1 MNDKVDRAHVV
12 PAWFWAAAGAALLF
26 WALGCY
32 AYIAQVS
39 ADRATLALDQR
50 AMWDAT
56 PTWMVAAYATAVW
69 VGLVGAVLLLLRRK
83 LAVPVLL
90 VSLIGRLVD
99 PGAVA
104 GAAPFVPS
112 DYSIEGLRKLFMTD
126 GGLVTGW
133 THYLAFDLFVGLWIA
148 RDADAKGFSRLVQAP
163 ILLLIFLA
171 GPIGLVLW
179 LVIRER
185 RARRR
190 QP

>member
-1 MNDKVDRAHVV
+1 MMWQALFGFTNLVAVV
-12 PAWFWAAAGAALLF
+12 AWAALL
-26 WALGCY
+26 LLPRRPLTHSVILY
-32 AYIAQVS
+32 AG
-39 ADRATLALDQR
+39 
-50 AMWDAT
+50 
-56 PTWMVAAYATAVW
+56 
-69 VGLVGAVLLLLRRK
+69 VGLLCLTYA
-83 LAVPVLL
+83 VLL
-90 VSLIGRLVD
+90 VSLMGRLVD

-133 THYLAFDLFVGLWIA
+133 THYLAFDLFVGLWIG